1 VTATPAR
8 PVVQQAPKGPV
19 TAQAPK
25 AAAAPA
31 APVAQA
37 PAVSAAAPA
46 ASAPRLPSTGTG
58 GLLDQ
63 STSTSLSGWALALIV
78 LAGLGV
84 SASGLVAYRRSR

>member
-31 APVAQA
+31 YVAP
-37 PAVSAAAPA
+37 AAAPA
-46 ASAPRLPSTGTG
+46 PAATAPRLPSTGTG

-63 STSTSLSGWALALIV
+63 STSSSLSGWALALIV